1 MEFNY
6 EHIIDMADGEICIKV
21 AEFSNWTCVAEE
33 NGQLTGF
40 VPSGKSPATL
50 RSPGM
55 AGYGSDGYRAILPNY
70 LDDLNAMHEVEKIFV
85 KHDGCA
91 WGDDWELYCDNLGK
105 VCFMSE
111 PTNCLCRATAKQRAI
126 AFVMTMDIIKNNNK
140 YVLWRDI
147 GSKNNS

>member
-1 MEFNY
+1 
-6 EHIIDMADGEICIKV
+6 MADNELRTKV
-21 AEFSNWTCVAEE
+21 AEFSGLWHDCGRGVVWTGGTTMDYDDEPYAYECLSGIPHQLFLKGAKCRKELPYYE
-33 NGQLTGF
+33 N
-40 VPSGKSPATL
+40 
-50 RSPGM
+50 
-55 AGYGSDGYRAILPNY
+55 
-70 LDDLNAMHEVEKIFV
+70 DLNAMHEVEKIFV

-126 AFVMTMDIIKNNNK
+126 AFVMTMDIIKNNKK

-147 GSKNNS
+147 ESKNNS